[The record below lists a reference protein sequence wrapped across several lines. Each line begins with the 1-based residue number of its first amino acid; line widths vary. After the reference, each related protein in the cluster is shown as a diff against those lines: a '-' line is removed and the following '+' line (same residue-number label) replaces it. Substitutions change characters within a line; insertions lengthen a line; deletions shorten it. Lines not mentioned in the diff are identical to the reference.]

1 MKKLIYLTLLSLAL
15 FMAACGNKES
25 SLPNDGLLGDLPNM
39 YLNYDVSK
47 NYEEVVSKLFE
58 DKSIPVEVDNDVPLT
73 VEDMYFSKT
82 IGSTSVKFVG
92 QAKIKRA
99 GVYDATTAWADPK
112 NDDEAYDFYWRIGML
127 MYNKEGKATYAPE
140 FLLTGLQKSGLKRI
154 VNQEGTICNY
164 TFTISLPP
172 TDTLKLTRL
181 ANVAKIMLIDRKGEH
196 ADEYNQIKEEQE
208 KEKRK

>member
-1 MKKLIYLTLLSLAL
+1 MKKLIYLSLLSLPL
-15 FMAACGNKES
+15 FIAACGNDSK
-25 SLPNDGLLGDLPNM
+25 LPNDGLLGDLPNI
-39 YLNYDVSK
+39 YLNYDVNK
-47 NYEEVVSKLFE
+47 NYDEIVSKMFE
-58 DKSIPVEVDNDVPLT
+58 DKGIPVEVDNDVPLT
-73 VEDMYFSKT
+73 VENMYFNKT

-92 QAKIKRA
+92 EAKIKRA
-99 GVYDATTAWADPK
+99 GVYDAATAWADPK

-127 MYNKEGKATYAPE
+127 MYDKEGEPIYAPD
-140 FLLTGLQKSGLKRI
+140 FLLTGLQKSGLQRI
-154 VNQEGTICNY
+154 VNLEGAACNY

-208 KEKRK
+208 KNKRK